1 VEKRG
6 YRMTNRAEQ
15 VDQTRQRI
23 VEATVHL
30 HGTVGPAH
38 TTVSAIAEE
47 AGVTRLTVYRHFPD
61 DVALF
66 AACTAHWAAQQQIPD
81 LDRWTRIPD
90 PRRRVMAALAD
101 VYRYYGG
108 AEPMLSNSARDAHA
122 VPEFVRERGRQ
133 RAAEMADVILG
144 AWPARQRTP
153 KRRALVAHALSFSTW
168 QSLCSQQGLSQRDAV
183 MAMAKLIVGR

>member
-1 VEKRG
+1 LDKRG
-6 YRMTNRAEQ
+6 YRMSRRAEQ
-15 VDQTRQRI
+15 VNQTRQRI

-61 DVALF
+61 DAALF

-81 LDRWTRIPD
+81 LDHWTRISD
-90 PRRRVMAALAD
+90 PRQRVRAALAD
-101 VYRYYGG
+101 VYRYYAD

-122 VPEFVRERGRQ
+122 VPEFVKRRGRQ
-133 RAAEMADVILG
+133 RAAEMADAILS

-168 QSLCSQQGLSQRDAV
+168 QSLCSEQRLSQQDAV
-183 MAMAKLIVGR
+183 TAMSKLIVTR